1 MVINSIFLPLI
12 NKSHLVYQKIMPP
25 LAIMKYIS
33 LILVSLA
40 LSGCVAIAPVD
51 EISDNAILAAEYR
64 LSTAE
69 QQGGSW
75 ISTELLLEQARQA
88 QATGNHKAALELARR
103 ARFEGEAAL
112 KQNSKQQFA
121 APWQF

>member
-1 MVINSIFLPLI
+1 
-12 NKSHLVYQKIMPP
+12 
-25 LAIMKYIS
+25 MKYIS
-33 LILVSLA
+33 LILASLA
-40 LSGCVAIAPVD
+40 LNGCVAIAPVD

-75 ISTELLLEQARQA
+75 ISTEKLLEQARHA
-88 QATGNHKAALELARR
+88 QASGDHKAALEHARR

-112 KQNSKQQFA
+112 QQNRKQQFA